1 MFSEILKQLLQQH
14 HLNALTLAK
23 QIGVPKTVVYEW
35 RSGEREPSVENLVKL
50 SDFFGVSLEHLTG
63 RAEVEHDPLEKELVV
78 LLRATK
84 NTSQKDYEIL
94 MAGFKSHL
102 DTYLRTAT
110 KEDHD

>member
-1 MFSEILKQLLQQH
+1 MFSEILIHLLKQH
-14 HLNALTLAK
+14 HINALSLAK

-50 SDFFGVSLEHLTG
+50 ADFFGVSLEYQTG
-63 RAEVEHDPLEKELVV
+63 RAEEERDPLEKELVV

-102 DTYLRTAT
+102 DTYLRAAT
-110 KEDHD
+110 KDDHD